1 MITLANVKDWL
12 KIIYPSAEHYYCGKL
27 DNKKEK
33 SIGVYQRRPSG
44 VYRIPMGGMENK
56 SYEEKEVSILLHWTK
71 YSDETEKEA
80 FLLFETIRDAVDTGG
95 IAAYLTDEGDLILLD
110 ENGEQL
116 LDAGQT
122 GTIIG
127 NHRVL
132 YIRMEVQEPIDV
144 GTDDNGVYERV
155 IWIRIY
161 YDRQE
166 QEG

>member
-12 KIIYPSAEHYYCGKL
+12 KTIYPSAEHYYCGKL

-80 FLLFETIRDAVDTGG
+80 FLLFETIRDVHTSSGG
-95 IAAYLTDEGDLILLD
+95 PYLTDEGDLILTD
-110 ENGEQL
+110 EDGGQL
-116 LDAGQT
+116 SDSGQI
-122 GTIIG
+122 GTMIG
-127 NHRVL
+127 SHRVL
-132 YIRMEVQEPIDV
+132 FIQMEVPEPIDV

-155 IWIRIY
+155 VWIKIY
-161 YDRQE
+161 YSRQE
-166 QEG
+166 G